1 MKQNTGPSDN
11 NHGDRFVLL
20 GVDTGGT
27 FTDFVA
33 FDGERLHVAK
43 RPSTPAAPE
52 RAVLDGAAA
61 LVPADAGSRMV
72 HGSTVATNA
81 LLEGKTARTVY
92 VANAGLADVLAIGR
106 QDRRELYKLEPAGR
120 TPPVPAGLCLE
131 VAQRSDPD
139 GNDVTPLTE
148 TALNELV
155 ERVRGLQPE
164 AVAVNLL
171 FSFVNDAAEAAIERA
186 LNDAFGGEI
195 IVCRSS
201 RVLPEYREY
210 ERGVATW
217 INAALGPRIGRYL
230 GRLKAGAGPLAVMH
244 GAAGTVD
251 VDQAADRAVNLLL
264 SGPAAGLLG
273 ARFAG
278 RLAGE
283 ERLLTLDMGGTST
296 DVALIDRGIRLTS
309 EGEIAGYPVA
319 VPMVDM
325 HTIGAGGGSLAYVDA
340 GAMLR
345 VGPES
350 AGADPGPACY
360 GAGGDKPTVTD
371 ANVVLGRLPA
381 GTRLGGDM
389 SLDTNAAH
397 RALEALGQE
406 LGADATGA
414 AEGVIRVANEAMAR
428 ALRVISVQR
437 GEDPRDYVLL
447 CFGGAGG
454 LHVCA
459 LAETLGMKRALVP
472 IYAGVLS
479 ALGMLAARRSRELS
493 RSVLKPLS
501 ALADAEVER
510 HLEALRGR
518 GREELAAESL
528 PRTGSGGIDEREL
541 EERIGADLRYAG
553 QSFTL
558 NLPWWG
564 AAGAARAFH
573 DAHEAR
579 YGHRLELDVELVNL
593 RLTLQGPEP
602 ELPIPRLAPGEG
614 RPGAVETVAVH
625 GAEGEVPVY
634 SRDDLLA
641 GQRFPGP
648 AIVREAVSTTWVAP
662 GWECAVDDYGN
673 LRLAR

>member
-1 MKQNTGPSDN
+1 MMTSSPDRSSE
-11 NHGDRFVLL
+11 GDTVLL

-52 RAVLDGAAA
+52 RAVLDG
-61 LVPADAGSRMV
+61 VPAVVPAGADLHMV

-81 LLEGKTARTVY
+81 LLEGKTARTAY
-92 VANAGLADVLAIGR
+92 IANAGLGDVLTIGR
-106 QDRRELYKLEPAGR
+106 QDRRELYKLEPVCQA
-120 TPPVPAGLCLE
+120 PPVPRELCLE
-131 VAQRSDPD
+131 VGQRSAPD
-139 GNDVTPLTE
+139 GSDVAPLTDE
-148 TALNELV
+148 DLAGLV
-155 ERVRGLQPE
+155 ERLRDLQPE

-171 FSFVNDAAEAAIERA
+171 FSFVDDAAEAAIERA
-186 LNDAFGGEI
+186 LTQAFGDEVT
-195 IVCRSS
+195 VCRSS

-210 ERGVATW
+210 ERGIATW

-230 GRLKAGAGPLAVMH
+230 GRLKAGTGPLAVMH

-251 VDQAADRAVNLLL
+251 VDQAADHAVNLLL

-283 ERLLTLDMGGTST
+283 DRLLTFDMGGTST
-296 DVALIDRGIRLTS
+296 DVALIDREIRLTS
-309 EGEIAGYPVA
+309 EGTIAGYPVA

-345 VGPES
+345 VGPQS

-360 GAGGDKPTVTD
+360 GAGGEAPTVTD

-381 GTRLGGDM
+381 STRLGGDM
-389 SLDTNAAH
+389 TLDAGAARAALQGLAEQLDT
-397 RALEALGQE
+397 GV
-406 LGADATGA
+406 ADAA
-414 AEGVIRVANEAMAR
+414 ASVIRVANEAMAQ

-459 LAETLGMKRALVP
+459 LAETLGMRRALVP

-493 RSVLKPLS
+493 RSVLRPLS
-501 ALADAEVER
+501 GLADAEVDR
-510 HLEALRGR
+510 HLETLRRR
-518 GREELAAESL
+518 GREELAAEGL
-528 PRTGSGGIDEREL
+528 GADDLVERVA
-541 EERIGADLRYAG
+541 ADLRYAG

-558 NLPWWG
+558 DLPWRG
-564 AAGAARAFH
+564 VADAAEAFH
-573 DAHEAR
+573 SAHEAR
-579 YGHRLELDVELVNL
+579 YGHRLDLDVELVNL

-602 ELPIPRLAPGEG
+602 ELPIPRLPRGTG
-614 RPGAVETVAVH
+614 RPQAVERVAVH
-625 GAEGEVPVY
+625 GVDGEVPVY
-634 SRDDLLA
+634 DRDDLRA

-662 GWECAVDDYGN
+662 GWECTVDEYGN
-673 LRLAR
+673 LLLQGEG